1 MPQTEDAGSASWVER
16 LLIREYEHADFDA
29 VQRLHVAALEHVGAY
44 AGRGP
49 WDSDLEDIVGSYL
62 AAGGTFLVGVVD
74 GTLVAMGALRRL
86 APDTAELKRM
96 RVDPAWQGRG
106 LGQQMLRALQA
117 KGRELGFRT
126 IELETSVVQVAA
138 QHLYIRSGYLE
149 TGRAVLKGFDCILF
163 RKEL

>member
-1 MPQTEDAGSASWVER
+1 MPQSEDAGSASLAER
-16 LLIREYEHADFDA
+16 LQIREYQDADFEA
-29 VQRLHVAALEHVGAY
+29 VQRLHVVALEHVGAY

-49 WDSDLEDIVGSYL
+49 WDADLENIAGSYL
-62 AAGGTFLVGVVD
+62 VAGGTFLVGVVD

-106 LGQQMLRALQA
+106 LGRRMLRALESKA
-117 KGRELGFRT
+117 RELGMRT

-138 QHLYIRSGYLE
+138 QHLYISSGYRE